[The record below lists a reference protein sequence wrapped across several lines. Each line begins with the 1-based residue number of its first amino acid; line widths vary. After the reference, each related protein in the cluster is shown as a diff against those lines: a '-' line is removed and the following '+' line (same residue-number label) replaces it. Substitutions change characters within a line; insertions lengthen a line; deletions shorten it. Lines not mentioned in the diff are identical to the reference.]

1 MVFAEKN
8 NNKIIQHIF
17 KIHVVVRFR
26 GSNPL
31 AYYEG
36 GYLRNT
42 LRGGVIFYFY
52 HRNQLVP
59 GFGLKIEYVI
69 DER

>member
-1 MVFAEKN
+1 MGGAPLKKN
-8 NNKIIQHIF
+8 IAISI
-17 KIHVVVRFR
+17 
-26 GSNPL
+26 
-31 AYYEG
+31 YEG

-52 HRNQLVP
+52 RQNQLVP

-69 DER
+69 DETEL

>member
-1 MVFAEKN
+1 MGIYIDPFLKIKN
-8 NNKIIQHIF
+8 RKGMGI
-17 KIHVVVRFR
+17 
-26 GSNPL
+26 
-31 AYYEG
+31 YEG

-52 HRNQLVP
+52 RQNQLVP

-69 DER
+69 DETEL

>member
-1 MVFAEKN
+1 MGLAEKISSICT
-8 NNKIIQHIF
+8 K
-17 KIHVVVRFR
+17 K
-26 GSNPL
+26 SNFQKSVL
-31 AYYEG
+31 KSIEGRYEG

-69 DER
+69 DETEL